1 MPSVTVLKS
10 IILLVM
16 SFLAGLGYF
25 YIQSEQ
31 SKAIRKKQLEA
42 TSSILINIV
51 IYIWLGKVIAN
62 LPKFIE
68 DPLAILAYPSNSTAF
83 YIASILGFIN
93 IMINVIKKK
102 VALDTYIIAFIPVF
116 IGASLIFEFVSY
128 INNGTTSNLTYFIL
142 LVVLVSLQL
151 LMYKKTSII
160 KLNLIIVLIWAFVKL
175 LFSFVLSYTTI
186 FNYMIHPLYFIIII
200 LITIYY
206 MKMKK
211 GVE

>member
-1 MPSVTVLKS
+1 MPSITVLKS
-10 IILLVM
+10 IILLVI

-62 LPKFIE
+62 LPKFID

-83 YIASILGFIN
+83 YIASILGLIN
-93 IMINVIKKK
+93 IMINVRKKK
-102 VALDTYIIAFIPVF
+102 VLLNTYIIAFIPVF
-116 IGASLIFEFVSY
+116 IGASLIFEFVNY
-128 INNGTTSNLTYFIL
+128 INSGTINNLTYFIL

-175 LFSFVLSYTTI
+175 LYSIIFSYTTI